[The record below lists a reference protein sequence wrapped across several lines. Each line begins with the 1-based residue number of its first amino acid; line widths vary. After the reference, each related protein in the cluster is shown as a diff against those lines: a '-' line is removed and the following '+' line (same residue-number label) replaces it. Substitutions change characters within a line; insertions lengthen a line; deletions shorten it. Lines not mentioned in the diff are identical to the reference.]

1 MFKKIVFLSSIL
13 FLGGCSLIP
22 KKSGVEIV
30 STPTA
35 KVYIEEKEMG
45 MTPYKNNSLLPG
57 EINIKL
63 VTSEGVEWRK
73 KVKLFNG
80 INTAVNWKLA
90 EKENESGGYILYLE
104 KTGDKNKAGL
114 MINASPDQSVVY
126 IDGEIKGFTPMRLDS
141 IGEGDREITVSFPG
155 RRNTN
160 IIVKAI
166 NGFRLVLDTTLSEE
180 QIAATPTE
188 QLTLQPTPATSPQQ
202 KIMIKETETGWLRV
216 RESASNS
223 STEID
228 RVKPLS
234 IYTILEEKTGW
245 YRINLENGKTGWVSS
260 MYAEKVE

>member
-1 MFKKIVFLSSIL
+1 M
-13 FLGGCSLIP
+13 
-22 KKSGVEIV
+22 EIV

-35 KVYIEEKEMG
+35 KVYIGEKEMG

-57 EINIKL
+57 EIEVRL
-63 VTSEGVEWRK
+63 VTPEEVEWK
-73 KVKLFNG
+73 KKIKLFNG

-90 EKENESGGYILYLE
+90 DKESESGGYILYLE

-155 RRNTN
+155 RRNTS

-180 QIAATPTE
+180 QVVTTPTE
-188 QLTLQPTPATSPQQ
+188 QLILQPTPATFLQQ

-216 RESASNS
+216 REAANNS
-223 STEID
+223 SAEID

-234 IYTILEEKTGW
+234 IYTILEENAGW
-245 YRINLENGKTGWVSS
+245 YKISLENGKTGWVSS
-260 MYAEKVE
+260 IYAEIVE